1 MKIKN
6 LLLLVALTSLLAL
19 ISNAQDM
26 GKIDPIV
33 QKQIGASLTSYYTLK
48 DALVDSD
55 ADKANLA
62 AEELLKTFGAI
73 DASKM
78 NAAQRS
84 QWEKHGNSL
93 RIDARHISENEDI
106 AHQRDHFKKLSD
118 NMHAIVVAFKANN
131 AETYW
136 QYCPMKKASWLSNS
150 KDIRNPYYGSRMLT
164 CGSVKA
170 TLKKN

>member
-1 MKIKN
+1 MKIKK
-6 LLLLVALTSLLAL
+6 LAPLIAVTFCLALTS
-19 ISNAQDM
+19 IAQDL

-33 QKQIGASLTSYYTLK
+33 QKQIGASLMSYYALK

-62 AEELLKTFGAI
+62 AEELLRSFDAI

-84 QWEKHGNSL
+84 QWEKHGNAL
-93 RIDARHISENEDI
+93 RVDARQISENDDI

-136 QYCPMKKASWLSNS
+136 QYCPMKKASWLSNN
-150 KDIRNPYYGSRMLT
+150 KEIRNPYYGSRMLT